1 MEKLPQNIDSRLAE
15 KGALSSSQVDT
26 PKWGFMQLPNQIVD
40 FKSTKVDTPKT
51 GNLST
56 SREMKKEEIQEVRK
70 ALAVSKETPKEAR
83 AIPTP
88 DGIVV
93 IKQTPEYT
101 DVEIK

>member
-1 MEKLPQNIDSRLAE
+1 MTKQPKNIDSRLAE

-26 PKWGFMQLPNQIVD
+26 PKWGFMQISSEISD
-40 FKSTKVDTPKT
+40 FKLTQLDTPKT

-56 SREMKKEEIQEVRK
+56 SQRMRKEEIEEIRK
-70 ALAVSKETPKEAR
+70 TLDMSKDVPKEAR
-83 AIPTP
+83 AIPTS

>member
-1 MEKLPQNIDSRLAE
+1 LAKIIDSQLAE

-26 PKWGFMQLPNQIVD
+26 PKWGFMQLPSQIVD
-40 FKSTKVDTPKT
+40 FKLTQLDTPKT

-56 SREMKKEEIQEVRK
+56 SRKMEKEEIQEIRK
-70 ALAVSKETPKEAR
+70 ALAASKETPQDAR
-83 AIPTP
+83 AISTP

-93 IKQTPEYT
+93 IKQTNEYT